1 MIDLQTGKV
10 DSLSV
15 VNSEKSDTYHSWS
28 HTGIAVVVLIEIL
41 KIILHILI
49 KRMFDIAY
57 IFTNF

>member
-1 MIDLQTGKV
+1 MGNPDK
-10 DSLSV
+10 
-15 VNSEKSDTYHSWS
+15 
-28 HTGIAVVVLIEIL
+28 IAVVVLIEIL